1 MTTATTATATKDTYK
16 PTYWAYIMLPL
27 MGVIFGVFSYYTR
40 GGVISKTF
48 PYFHSFVVLFV
59 MITMERIWM
68 YRKAVSQK
76 HMIWRDLTSTMVQTF
91 LVGGVFGAIVLPIL
105 HFFPNTFVGR
115 RRDIRRALRR
125 LARLVEGPQPLSAP
139 ASASLPCPGGSPAP
153 GAHRT
158 L

>member
-27 MGVIFGVFSYYTR
+27 MGVIFGAFSYYTR
-40 GGVISKTF
+40 GTAISKAF

-91 LVGGVFGAIVLPIL
+91 MVGAVFGAIFLPVL
-105 HFFPNTFVGR
+105 HFFPNTFFGR
-115 RRDIRRALRR
+115 RVFFALSDQ
-125 LARLVEGPQPLSAP
+125 LGPLWVQVIAVFLYQ
-139 ASASLPCPGGSPAP
+139 SLWGYAM
-153 GAHRT
+153 HRFEHYNDF
-158 L
+158 